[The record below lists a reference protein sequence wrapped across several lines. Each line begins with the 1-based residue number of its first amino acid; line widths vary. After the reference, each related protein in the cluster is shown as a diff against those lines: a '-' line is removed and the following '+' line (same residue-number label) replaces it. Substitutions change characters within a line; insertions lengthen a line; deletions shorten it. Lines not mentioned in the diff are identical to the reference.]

1 MTHSVCHSSL
11 ITDLLAAFGL
21 IFEFLFLTLADI
33 EGILAGLFTTDQ
45 ALQALILVH
54 NFPLIVL
61 ELGILLL
68 QFANFAWYN
77 ARQIIRG

>member
-1 MTHSVCHSSL
+1 MTQSVSSL
-11 ITDLLAAFGL
+11 ITDLLAAFGV

-68 QFANFAWYN
+68 QSANFAWNN
-77 ARQIIRG
+77 ASQIIRS

>member
-1 MTHSVCHSSL
+1 MTQSVSSL

-33 EGILAGLFTTDQ
+33 EGILAGLFPTDQ

-68 QFANFAWYN
+68 QSANFAWNN
-77 ARQIIRG
+77 ASQIIRS

>member
-1 MTHSVCHSSL
+1 MTQSVSSL
-11 ITDLLAAFGL
+11 ITDLLTAFGL

-61 ELGILLL
+61 ELSVLFL
-68 QFANFAWYN
+68 
-77 ARQIIRG
+77 